1 MKSGVIIVALMG
13 LICSGSLRAA
23 EPAIEFDPRPE
34 WGIPPEAHD
43 QPMVKVEPGTTL
55 AKLFGNAI
63 EKVQVRYVDAKVWP
77 DADHQK
83 VKAYLTSILAS
94 EHSECYSFQI
104 WSQVV
109 GMPEIECLIEFN
121 QDYQKQLAAEK
132 KSYRTGRLLVWK
144 TEACFRDGTGRWWF
158 VSNFHNYHRAHPQ
171 GQRNLSKGP

>member
-1 MKSGVIIVALMG
+1 MRAGIVIFMLMG
-13 LICSGSLRAA
+13 LISSGCLHAA
-23 EPAIEFDPRPE
+23 PPQIEFDPRPE

-43 QPMVKVEPGTTL
+43 QPMVKVEPGATL

-94 EHSECYSFQI
+94 EHSEYYSFQI
-104 WSQVV
+104 WSQGV
-109 GMPEIECLIEFN
+109 GVPEIECLIEFN
-121 QDYQKQLAAEK
+121 LDYKKRLAAEK
-132 KSYRTGRLLVWK
+132 KGYRAGRLLVWK

-158 VSNFHNYHRAHPQ
+158 VNNYHNYHRAHPQ
-171 GQRNLSKGP
+171 GQRNLSK